1 MSDITRFL
9 EFYASLAVDG
19 ETPLIVRQKPLRPL
33 AYHADGN
40 PKCTYIA
47 MLPGARIDPSWSVY
61 GNTGSFIID
70 RFPEGRPVAQARCVD
85 YPLALMMDDLGTK
98 APMPTLP
105 PTWLIESSPGSYQ
118 AGYAF
123 GIDDVPTKAQFIALV
138 RALADKGLTDPG
150 ASGVVR
156 NFRLPGSINL
166 KQGRNNFAARLV
178 ELHPERQ
185 FTYLELCEAYD
196 VTPTAGDT
204 DERGW
209 SPIAVLADDGN
220 DDVWRWLADNG
231 LVLSRPNSEGWAGV
245 VCPNNEQH
253 TDGNVEGRYSPSRR
267 AYCCLHG
274 HCVDLDSRTFLA
286 WVAEQGGPERE
297 PGLRDELLALTMS
310 AALSKLP
317 TDNEQA
323 EAAQAALAEVRRREH
338 GRIEKS
344 DLHRHWAYVVP
355 DDGYFNLDD
364 RTEISRKA
372 FNALYA
378 HLECRSPHGKQG
390 VISAS
395 QWFDAMR
402 QPMDGRVLA
411 GITYAPGA
419 PVLVERDG
427 DVLGNRWQDAR
438 PARPQGHDVSLW
450 LEHLAAVLPV
460 VAERELLLDVLAF
473 KLQQPS
479 VKVNW
484 GILLSGVAGC
494 GKDTL
499 LAPAIRAICGPFQ
512 RNRGLIDSDQ
522 VGSQWGYH
530 LECEVLIL
538 NELKDTDGAARRAM
552 ANKLK
557 PLLAAPPE
565 YLSVNRKGLKPYD
578 ALNRMLV
585 IAFSNETV
593 PLVIDSTDRRW
604 FALRSTAKRMDAAD
618 AARLW
623 GWYAAGGFDAV
634 AELLW
639 SRDVSQFNPGAAPI
653 RTQFWHSLVSDGRSP
668 AEELLIDMIENQT
681 GEFARGVIAGPFSAL
696 CMRIQT
702 ATPGGQRIPKAA
714 LLHALAEA
722 GWLDVGQISSR
733 EYPTRKQVYCAPAF
747 EHYSKSDLRRMV
759 EDKGEPASPLA
770 ALRAVQ

>member
-1 MSDITRFL
+1 MDITRFL
-9 EFYASLAVDG
+9 EFYASLAPEK
-19 ETPLIVRQKPLRPL
+19 ETALVVRQKPIRPL

-47 MLPGARIDPSWSVY
+47 MLPSARIDPTWSVY
-61 GNTGSFIID
+61 GNTGSFVID

-85 YPLALMMDDLGTK
+85 FPLVLMLDDLGTK
-98 APMPTLP
+98 APMPTVP
-105 PTWLIESSPGSYQ
+105 PTWLMESSPNSYQ

-123 GIDDVPTKAQFIALV
+123 DMDGVPTKEQFIALV
-138 RALADKGLTDPG
+138 RALAAKGLTDPG
-150 ASGVVR
+150 AGGVVR

-166 KQGRNNFAARLV
+166 KQGRNGFASRLV
-178 ELHPERQ
+178 EFHPERQ
-185 FTYLELCEAYD
+185 FTYQQLCELFD
-196 VTPTAGDT
+196 VTPTEADT
-204 DERGW
+204 DPRNW

-245 VCPNNEQH
+245 VCPNHEQH
-253 TDGNVEGRYSPSRR
+253 TDGNVEGRYNPAKR

-274 HCVDLDSRTFLA
+274 HCIELDSRTFLA
-286 WVAEQGGPERE
+286 WVAEQGGPKRE
-297 PGLRDELLALTMS
+297 PGLRDELLALTME

-323 EAAQAALAEVRRREH
+323 EAAQAALAEVRQREH
-338 GRIEKS
+338 GRIER
-344 DLHRHWAYVVP
+344 DALHRHWAYVVN
-355 DDGYFNLDD
+355 DDAYFNLDD
-364 RTEISRKA
+364 RTEISRRS

-378 HLECRSPHGKQG
+378 HLACRTRHGKQG

-395 QWFDAMR
+395 QWFDEQR
-402 QPMDGRVLA
+402 HDKDGRALA
-411 GITYAPGA
+411 GITYAPGL

-438 PARPQGHDVSLW
+438 PARSQGHDVSLW
-450 LEHLAAVLPV
+450 LDHLAAVLPV

-473 KLQQPS
+473 KLQHPD
-479 VKVNW
+479 VKINFGV
-484 GILLSGVAGC
+484 LLSGVAGC

-512 RNRGLIDSDQ
+512 RNRGLLDADQ
-522 VGSQWGYH
+522 IGNQWGYH

-538 NELKDTDGAARRAM
+538 NELKDTDGAARRAL

-578 ALNRMLV
+578 ALNRLLV

-604 FALRSTAKRMDAAD
+604 FALKSTAKRMEPAD
-618 AARLW
+618 AAALW
-623 GWYAAGGFDAV
+623 RWYADGGFDAV

-639 SRDVSQFNPGAAPI
+639 TRDVSAFNPGAAPL
-653 RTQFWHSLVSDGRSP
+653 RTQFWYSLVSDGRSP
-668 AEELLIDMIENQT
+668 AEELLIDMIESQT
-681 GEFARGVIAGPFSAL
+681 GEFAKGVISGPFSAL

-722 GWLDVGQISSR
+722 GWLDCGQISSR
-733 EYPTRKQVYCAPAF
+733 EYPTRKQVYCAPSL
-747 EHYSKSDLRRMV
+747 EHYTKSDLRRMV
-759 EDKGEPASPLA
+759 EDRGEPASPLA

>member
-9 EFYASLAVDG
+9 EFYASLAPEK
-19 ETPLIVRQKPLRPL
+19 ETALVVRQKPIRPL

-47 MLPGARIDPSWSVY
+47 MLPNARIDPSWSVY
-61 GNTGSFIID
+61 GNTGSFVID
-70 RFPEGRPVAQARCVD
+70 RFPDGRPVAQARCVD
-85 YPLALMMDDLGTK
+85 FPLVLMLDDLGTK
-98 APMPTLP
+98 APMPTVA
-105 PTWLIESSPGSYQ
+105 PTWLMESSPGSYQ
-118 AGYAF
+118 AGYALDMD
-123 GIDDVPTKAQFIALV
+123 GVPTKEQFIMLV
-138 RALADKGLTDPG
+138 RALALKGLTDPG

-166 KQGRNNFAARLV
+166 KQGRNGFAARLV
-178 ELHPERQ
+178 EFHPERQ
-185 FTYLELCEAYD
+185 FTYQQLCELFD
-196 VTPTAGDT
+196 VTPTEADT
-204 DERGW
+204 DPRGW

-231 LVLSRPNSEGWAGV
+231 LALSRPNSEGWAGV
-245 VCPNNEQH
+245 VCPNHEQH
-253 TDGNVEGRYSPSRR
+253 TDGNVEGRYNPAKR

-274 HCVDLDSRTFLA
+274 HCIELDSRTFLS
-286 WVAEQGGPERE
+286 WVAEQGGPKRE

-317 TDNEQA
+317 MTSEES
-323 EAAQAALAEVRRREH
+323 EAAAAALAEVRQREH
-338 GRIEKS
+338 GRIERDS
-344 DLHRHWAYVVP
+344 LHKHWAYVVN
-355 DDGYFNLDD
+355 DDAYFNLDD
-364 RTEISRKA
+364 RTEISRRS

-378 HLECRSPHGKQG
+378 HLGCRTRHGRQG

-395 QWFDAMR
+395 QWFDEQR
-402 QPMDGRVLA
+402 YDKDGRALA
-411 GITYAPGA
+411 GITYAPGL

-438 PARPQGHDVSLW
+438 SARSQGHDVSLW
-450 LEHLAAVLPV
+450 LDHLAAVLPV

-473 KLQQPS
+473 KLQHPD
-479 VKVNW
+479 VKINFGV
-484 GILLSGVAGC
+484 LLSGVAGC

-512 RNRGLIDSDQ
+512 RNRGMVDSDQ
-522 VGSQWGYH
+522 IGSQWGYH

-538 NELKDTDGAARRAM
+538 NELKDTDGAARRAL

-557 PLLAAPPE
+557 PLMAAPPE

-578 ALNRMLV
+578 ALNRLLV

-604 FALRSTAKRMDAAD
+604 FALKSTAKRMDPAD
-618 AARLW
+618 AAALW
-623 GWYAAGGFDAV
+623 SWYASGGFDAV

-639 SRDVSQFNPGAAPI
+639 TRDVSAFNPGAAPM
-653 RTQFWHSLVSDGRSP
+653 RTQFWYSLVSDGRSP
-668 AEELLIDMIENQT
+668 AEELLIDMIESQT
-681 GEFARGVIAGPFSAL
+681 GEFARGVISGPFSAL

-722 GWLDVGQISSR
+722 GWLDCGQISSR
-733 EYPTRKQVYCAPAF
+733 EYPTRKQVYCAPSL
-747 EHYSKSDLRRMV
+747 EHFTKSDLRRMV
-759 EDKGEPASPLA
+759 EDRGEPTSPLA